1 MKKKLFILS
10 LLIVVGSQIFA
21 TDRDDMKYIDKLYEA
36 KEYSMAAD
44 ELKTFVGKYPDSRY
58 QKVALERLSK
68 TLYLNKEYKSSATYF
83 NQYLKLERL
92 KKDEKNE
99 AHYYLARNLTYLK
112 DYNGAKKEIN
122 LIDKDSPEKIDAV
135 YYLGISYYENG
146 RYEEAKKTFKYLI
159 TKPAR
164 SKDALLYISLS
175 SYNNEEYVNSTIYLD
190 EYLKGDALGK
200 NIELA
205 SYMYG
210 MNQYKLGNNDLSIK
224 KLTEVETNYPQSKYI
239 ADVRYG
245 LLDIYLS
252 TEDME
257 KAGEYYKKSMGGS
270 NEEKANILL
279 ANYYFAKKNYENSL
293 KYYEL
298 VKNSSDPKVIYGS
311 AFSML
316 EVGESKGGIEG
327 DKLVERSK
335 KGFENLLGTNLNSEG
350 IYYMALI
357 DFRAEKYS
365 EVIKDLK
372 SYDESKMK
380 REYRN
385 NIDLFLGKSY
395 FETKNYKKA
404 RIYYTDVYN
413 RTQSKEGLY
422 QLILVNGKLKDL
434 ENTRLR
440 FEEYKTKFST
450 DIEYRQKIYL
460 IVGNTYYKG
469 GNIKA
474 AKDTY
479 KEYLRSYNDTKISE
493 NLITILVADGSY
505 RDLITYLT
513 PQPKTAENRYL
524 LGVAY
529 LGLTQYEKAAT
540 KFQGVM
546 TGKDA
551 SLDQKEKA
559 SYNLIKTH
567 FAAKN
572 YGDAIG
578 SAEQYFT
585 VKEYK
590 KYKNEVMDLEA
601 LSNFRLGKYSD
612 AREIFGEL
620 GKDPKY
626 KEYSQFQIAETYYNE
641 GKFDL
646 SFSGYNDLYEEDKK
660 GVYARKSLYWGINIL
675 YTQGKYEDVIKKSG
689 EFNLEYPES
698 DYIADVNFYRAD
710 AYFKLNDIKSAAK
723 TYAKIYQET
732 TDEKLKNK
740 TAKELTTLYYNVDD
754 YENANL
760 WKEKISDP
768 NEKIYLSALIYE
780 KQGKMDLAV
789 VEYKKLTDN
798 AEYGSRV
805 NFNLAANYYKEKN
818 YDEAKKYYENILKVE
833 DGPYKDTATYR
844 IGQIYFNSKDYSK
857 ALRNFMRI
865 ELLYEE
871 SSLREAAKLK
881 IATTYEIQKEDEKAK
896 RTYEEFYETYPQSK
910 YRGLILEKLLVINL
924 NEDKPEKA
932 KKYYDELLAANKDV
946 AERYTSYFE
955 KKEDKK
961 EDEKEEVSQVN
972 TEKTQE
978 KEEKTTNNN

>member
-1 MKKKLFILS
+1 MKKRLLILS
-10 LLIVVGSQIFA
+10 LLIVVSGQIFA

-36 KEYSMAAD
+36 KEYSMATD
-44 ELKTFVGKYPDSRY
+44 ELKTFVGKYPESSY

-68 TLYLNKEYKSSATYF
+68 TLYLNKEYKSSVTYF
-83 NQYLKLERL
+83 NQYLKLDRL
-92 KKDEKNE
+92 KIDEKNE

-122 LIDKDSPEKIDAV
+122 LIDKNSPKKIDAV
-135 YYLGISYYENG
+135 YYLGISYYENA

-159 TKPAR
+159 TKPER

-175 SYNNEEYVNSTIYLD
+175 SYNNKEYVNSTIYLD
-190 EYLKGDALGK
+190 EYLKGSTEGK

-210 MNQYKLGNNDLSIK
+210 MNQYKLGNKDLAIK
-224 KLTEVETNYPQSKYI
+224 KLTDVETNYPQSKYI

-252 TEDME
+252 NGEMT
-257 KAGEYYKKSMGGS
+257 KADEYYKKLIGGS

-279 ANYYFAKKNYENSL
+279 ANHYFAQKNYEISM

-298 VKNSSDPKVIYGS
+298 VDNSKDPKVIYGS
-311 AFSML
+311 AFSMFK
-316 EVGESKGGIEG
+316 VGESKGDIEG
-327 DKLVERSK
+327 KKLVERSK
-335 KGFENLLGTNLNSEG
+335 EDFKNLLGTDLNSEG

-380 REYRN
+380 REYRS

-404 RIYYTDVYN
+404 KIYYTDVYN

-422 QLILVNGKLKDL
+422 QLILVNSRLGDL
-434 ENTRLR
+434 QNTGLR
-440 FEEYKTKFST
+440 FDEYKTKFST

-460 IVGNTYYKG
+460 TVGNTYYKG
-469 GNIKA
+469 GDIKG
-474 AKDTY
+474 AKNTY

-505 RDLITYLT
+505 KDLVTYLT

-524 LGVAY
+524 LGIAY
-529 LGLTQYEKAAT
+529 LGLTQYEKAVE
-540 KFQGVM
+540 KFEGVIK
-546 TGKDA
+546 GKDA
-551 SLDQKEKA
+551 SLAQKEKA
-559 SYNLIKTH
+559 SHNLIKTH

-572 YGDAIG
+572 YESAIR
-578 SAEQYFT
+578 SAKQYFA
-585 VKEYK
+585 VNEYK
-590 KYKNEVMDLEA
+590 KYSHEVMDLEA
-601 LSNFRLGKYSD
+601 LSNFRMGKYSE

-620 GKDPKY
+620 GKTPKY
-626 KEYSQFQIAETYYNE
+626 KGYSQFQIAETYYNE

-646 SFSGYNDLYEEDKK
+646 SFKGYNDIYEENKK
-660 GVYARKSLYWGINIL
+660 GEYALRSLYWGINIL
-675 YTQGKYEDVIKKSG
+675 YTQEKYEDVIKKSG
-689 EFNLEYPES
+689 EFNVEYPES
-698 DYIADVNFYRAD
+698 NYIADVNFYRAD

-723 TYAKIYQET
+723 TYTKIYQGT
-732 TDEKLKNK
+732 ADEKLKNK

-760 WKEKISDP
+760 WKEKISDS

-780 KQGKMDLAV
+780 KQGKIDLAV
-789 VEYKKLTDN
+789 VEYKKLIDN
-798 AEYGSRV
+798 VEYGSKV
-805 NFNLAANYYKEKN
+805 NFNLATHYYKEKN

-833 DGPYKDTATYR
+833 NGPYKDTATYR

-871 SSLREAAKLK
+871 SNLREAAKLK
-881 IATTYEIQKEDEKAK
+881 IATTYELQKEDEKAK
-896 RTYEEFYETYPQSK
+896 RTYEEFYETYPKSK
-910 YRGLILEKLLVINL
+910 YRGLILEKLLVINI
-924 NEDKPEKA
+924 NGNKIEKA
-932 KKYYDELLAANKDV
+932 KTYYDELLVTNKGV
-946 AERYTSYFE
+946 AENYTSYFE

-961 EDEKEEVSQVN
+961 EDVAQVDTKNKEEV
-972 TEKTQE
+972 
-978 KEEKTTNNN
+978 KEEKKSNNN

>member
-1 MKKKLFILS
+1 MKKKLLILS
-10 LLIVVGSQIFA
+10 LLIVVSGQIFA

-36 KEYSMAAD
+36 KEYSMATD
-44 ELKTFVGKYPDSRY
+44 ELKTFVGKYPDSSY
-58 QKVALERLSK
+58 QKIALERLSK
-68 TLYLNKEYKSSATYF
+68 TLYLNKEYKSSVTYF
-83 NQYLKLERL
+83 NQYLKLDRL
-92 KKDEKNE
+92 KIDEKNE

-112 DYNGAKKEIN
+112 DYNGAKREIN
-122 LIDKDSPEKIDAV
+122 SIDKNSPKKIDAV
-135 YYLGISYYENG
+135 YYLGVSYYENA

-159 TKPAR
+159 TKPER

-175 SYNNEEYVNSTIYLD
+175 SYNNKEYVNSTIYLD
-190 EYLKGDALGK
+190 EYLKGSAQGK

-210 MNQYKLGNNDLSIK
+210 MNQYKLGNDDLAIK
-224 KLTEVETNYPQSKYI
+224 KLTAVETNYPQSKYI

-245 LLDIYLS
+245 LLDIFLS
-252 TEDME
+252 NGDMP
-257 KAGEYYKKSMGGS
+257 KADEYYKKLMGGS

-279 ANYYFAKKNYENSL
+279 ANHYFAKKNYETSM
-293 KYYEL
+293 KYYGMVE
-298 VKNSSDPKVIYGS
+298 NPEDPKVIYGS
-311 AFSML
+311 AFSMFK
-316 EVGESKGGIEG
+316 VGESKGNPEG
-327 DKLVERSK
+327 QKLVESSK
-335 KGFENLLGTNLNSEG
+335 ETFKNLLGTDLNSEG

-357 DFRAEKYS
+357 DFRAGRYS

-372 SYDESKMK
+372 SYEKSKMK
-380 REYRN
+380 REYRS

-395 FETKNYKKA
+395 FETKNYKKSK
-404 RIYYTDVYN
+404 IYYTDVYN

-422 QLILVNGKLKDL
+422 QLILVNSRLGDL

-440 FEEYKTKFST
+440 FDEYKTKFST

-460 IVGNTYYKG
+460 IAGNTYYKG
-469 GNIKA
+469 GDIKA

-505 RDLITYLT
+505 KDLITYLT

-529 LGLTQYEKAAT
+529 LGLTDYDKAVEK
-540 KFQGVM
+540 FEGVI

-551 SLDQKEKA
+551 SLTQKEKA

-572 YGDAIG
+572 YENAIR
-578 SAEQYFT
+578 SAKEYSAA
-585 VKEYK
+585 KEYK
-590 KYKNEVMDLEA
+590 QYNYEVMDLEA
-601 LSNFRLGKYSD
+601 LSNFRMGKYSE

-620 GKDPKY
+620 GKNPKY
-626 KEYSQFQIAETYYNE
+626 KGYSQFQTAETYYNE

-646 SFSGYNDLYEEDKK
+646 SFKGYNDIYEENKK
-660 GVYARKSLYWGINIL
+660 GEYALRSLYWGINIL

-698 DYIADVNFYRAD
+698 NYIVDVNFYRAD

-723 TYAKIYQET
+723 TYTKIYQET
-732 TDEKLKNK
+732 NEDKLKNK

-760 WKEKISDP
+760 WKEKISDS

-780 KQGKMDLAV
+780 KQGKVDLAV
-789 VEYKKLTDN
+789 IEYKKLIDN
-798 AEYGSRV
+798 VEYGSKV
-805 NFNLAANYYKEKN
+805 NFNLATHYYREKN

-833 DGPYKDTATYR
+833 NGPYKDTATYR

-871 SSLREAAKLK
+871 SNLREAAKLK
-881 IATTYEIQKEDEKAK
+881 IATTYELQKEDEKAK
-896 RTYEEFYETYPQSK
+896 RTYEEFYGIYPKSK
-910 YRGLILEKLLVINL
+910 YRGLILEKLLVINING
-924 NEDKPEKA
+924 NEIEKA
-932 KKYYDELLAANKDV
+932 KKYYDELLVTNKGV
-946 AERYTSYFE
+946 AENYTSYFQ

-961 EDEKEEVSQVN
+961 ESVAQVN
-972 TEKTQE
+972 TEKKE
-978 KEEKTTNNN
+978 EVKEEKNSNNN

>member
-10 LLIVVGSQIFA
+10 LLIVIGSQIFA

-36 KEYSMAAD
+36 KEYSMATD

-68 TLYLNKEYKSSATYF
+68 TLYLDKNYKSSATYF
-83 NQYLKLERL
+83 NQYLKLEKL
-92 KKDEKNE
+92 KRDEKDE
-99 AHYYLARNLTYLK
+99 AHYYLARNLIYLK

-122 LIDKDSPEKIDAV
+122 LINKNSLKKIDAV

-159 TKPAR
+159 TKPTR

-175 SYNNEEYVNSTIYLD
+175 SYNNKEYVNSTIYLD
-190 EYLKGDALGK
+190 EYLKGSTEGK

-210 MNQYKLGNNDLSIK
+210 MNQYKLGNNDLAIK
-224 KLTEVETNYPQSKYI
+224 KLIEVETNYPQSEYI

-252 TEDME
+252 NEEMT
-257 KAGEYYKKSMGGS
+257 KADEYYKKLMGGN
-270 NEEKANILL
+270 NEGKANILL
-279 ANYYFAKKNYENSL
+279 ANYYFAQKNYETSM

-298 VKNSSDPKVIYGS
+298 VNNSNDAKVIYGS
-311 AFSML
+311 AFSMFK
-316 EVGESKGGIEG
+316 VGESKGGTEG
-327 DKLVERSK
+327 KKLVEQSK
-335 KGFENLLGTNLNSEG
+335 KTFKNLLRTNLNSEG

-357 DFRAEKYS
+357 DFRAKKYS
-365 EVIKDLK
+365 EVIKNLK
-372 SYDESKMK
+372 AYDESKMK
-380 REYRN
+380 REYKS

-395 FETKNYKKA
+395 FETKNYKKS
-404 RIYYTDVYN
+404 RTYYTDVYN

-422 QLILVNGKLKDL
+422 QLILVNSKLKDL
-434 ENTRLR
+434 KNTRLR
-440 FEEYKTKFST
+440 FNEYRTKFST

-469 GNIKA
+469 GDTKG

-493 NLITILVADGSY
+493 NLITILVAAGSY
-505 RDLITYLT
+505 KELIIYLT

-529 LGLTQYEKAAT
+529 LGLTQYEKAIE
-540 KFQGVM
+540 KFEGVI

-551 SLDQKEKA
+551 NLFQKEK
-559 SYNLIKTH
+559 SNYNLVKAH

-572 YGDAIG
+572 YGDAIK
-578 SAEQYFT
+578 SARQYFA

-590 KYKNEVMDLEA
+590 RYKNEVMDLEA
-601 LSNFRLGKYSD
+601 LSNFRLGKYQK
-612 AREIFGEL
+612 ARGIFSEL
-620 GKDPKY
+620 GKNSKY
-626 KEYSQFQIAETYYNE
+626 KEYSSFQIAETYYNE

-646 SFSGYNDLYEEDKK
+646 SFKGYNDLYEENKNGK
-660 GVYARKSLYWGINIL
+660 YAIVSLYWGINIL
-675 YTQGKYEDVIKKSG
+675 YTQENYEDVIKISE

-698 DYIADVNFYRAD
+698 NYIADVNFYRAD
-710 AYFKLNDIKSAAK
+710 AYFKLNDTKNAAK
-723 TYAKIYQET
+723 TYIKIYQET
-732 TDEKLKNK
+732 ADEKLKNK

-760 WKEKISDP
+760 WKEKISDS

-780 KQGKMDLAV
+780 KQGKTDLAI
-789 VEYKKLTDN
+789 VEYKELIDN
-798 AEYGSRV
+798 VEYGSKV
-805 NFNLAANYYKEKN
+805 NFNLATYYYKEKN
-818 YDEAKKYYENILKVE
+818 YDESKKYYENILDVE

-844 IGQIYFNSKDYSK
+844 IGQIYFKSKDYSK
-857 ALRNFMRI
+857 ALRNFMKV
-865 ELLYEE
+865 ELLYEK

-881 IATTYEIQKEDEKAK
+881 IATTYEIQKADEKAK
-896 RTYEEFYETYPQSK
+896 KTYEEFYETYPESK
-910 YRGLILEKLLVINL
+910 YRGLVLEKLLVINL
-924 NEDKPEKA
+924 NEEKIEEA
-932 KKYYDELLAANKDV
+932 KRYYDEFLIANEEV
-946 AERYTSYFE
+946 AEGYTLYFIE
-955 KKEDKK
+955 KKEKTA
-961 EDEKEEVSQVN
+961 QLN
-972 TEKTQE
+972 TEKNQE
-978 KEEKTTNNN
+978 KVEEEKIIKE